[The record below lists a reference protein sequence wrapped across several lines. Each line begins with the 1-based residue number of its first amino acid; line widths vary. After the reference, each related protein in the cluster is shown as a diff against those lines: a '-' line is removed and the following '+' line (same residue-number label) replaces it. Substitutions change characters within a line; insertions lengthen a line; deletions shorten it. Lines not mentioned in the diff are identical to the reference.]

1 MLNKTA
7 LSSSDG
13 TRLHIQTWA
22 PAGAPKAV
30 VLLVHGL
37 AEHTARYA
45 HVAAQLNAQGYQV
58 VGFDLRGHGKSD
70 GKRIYVNHF
79 DEYVEDLAVV
89 YAMVSS
95 QYPGL
100 PLFLLAHSMGTTVA
114 LNFLVDR
121 MPAVQGVILS
131 ATALLPGDD
140 ISPILIALSGIVSAV
155 APKRS
160 TIALNSSTIS
170 RDQAVVDAYHA
181 DPLVYNGKIPA
192 RTGGELNRVFKYL
205 QQQVKKVNVPIL
217 IMHGDAD
224 QLTNPKGSER
234 LYQGIASTDKT
245 LKWWPGLY
253 HEIFNE
259 PEQDVVIAF
268 MQSWIKERLVR
279 SEE

>member
-1 MLNKTA
+1 MTVAVLNETA
-7 LSSSDG
+7 LTSSDG

-22 PAGAPKAV
+22 PVGAPRAV

-37 AEHTARYA
+37 AEHSARYA
-45 HVAAQLNAQGYQV
+45 HVAKQLNAQGYQV

-70 GKRIYVNHF
+70 GKRIYINHF
-79 DEYVEDLAVV
+79 DEYVADLEAVFTL
-89 YAMVSS
+89 VSS
-95 QYPGL
+95 QHPDL

-114 LNFLVDR
+114 LNFLVDQ

-131 ATALLPGDD
+131 ATALLPGED
-140 ISPILIALSGIVSAV
+140 ISPVLIALSGIVSAV
-155 APKRS
+155 APKLS

-170 RDQAVVDAYHA
+170 RDQAVVDAYHT

-205 QQQVKKVNVPIL
+205 QQQVKKVSVPIL

-224 QLTNPKGSER
+224 QLTNPKGSDL
-234 LYQGIASTDKT
+234 LYQGAASADKT
-245 LKWWPGLY
+245 IKWWPGLY

-259 PEQDVVIAF
+259 PEQDEVIGF
-268 MQSWIKERLVR
+268 MQSWIEQRL
-279 SEE
+279 E